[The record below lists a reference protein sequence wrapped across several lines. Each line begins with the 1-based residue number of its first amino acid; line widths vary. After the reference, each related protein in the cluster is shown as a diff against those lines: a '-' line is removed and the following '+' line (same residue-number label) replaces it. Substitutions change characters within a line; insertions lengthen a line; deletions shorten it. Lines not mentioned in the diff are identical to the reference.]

1 VDTHSPGRPVS
12 VSTRLRLAAQY
23 SFRVLRGHIDATIVP
38 LPNGRV
44 LRRTAFGHYM
54 VVDMQDSMLAPA
66 LAVDGYWELATA
78 LAFRSLLSSDDTLLE
93 VGCNIGYYTLLAA
106 MKLKREGAIVSF
118 DANEKVIETARDSLR
133 YNGALR
139 TATLIHS
146 AVSDSVGT
154 VTFQRMTKSAAT
166 STLYHYSGD
175 DFPVPDETPEF
186 VEVPCTTLDTWCEE
200 HNFRPSIIRI
210 DAEGAE
216 AAIFRGMPKLL
227 QDQHLRKV
235 VFEYCPEHLIRAGVE
250 PASILTALTDAGFA
264 LYEIDS
270 LGGLLRREVS
280 EIQNM
285 ALADVVGLRS

>member
-1 VDTHSPGRPVS
+1 MS
-12 VSTRLRLAAQY
+12 VLTRIRLAAQY
-23 SFRVLRGHIDATIVP
+23 SFRVLRGHVDATVVP
-38 LPNGRV
+38 LPEGRV

-78 LAFRSLLSSDDTLLE
+78 IAFRSLLSHDDTLLE

-106 MKLKREGAIVSF
+106 MKLKRDGAIVSF

-166 STLYHYSGD
+166 STLYHYGD
-175 DFPVPDETPEF
+175 DEYPVPDEAPEF
-186 VEVPCTTLDTWCEE
+186 VDVPCTTLDTWCEE
-200 HNFRPSIIRI
+200 NDFRPSILRI

-216 AAIFRGMPKLL
+216 AAIFRGMARLL
-227 QDQHLRKV
+227 QDQNLRKI

-250 PASILTALTDAGFA
+250 PVSILKTLEEAGFQ
-264 LYEIDS
+264 LFEIDS
-270 LGGLLRREVS
+270 LGGLVRRNVTD
-280 EIQNM
+280 IQDM
-285 ALADVVGLRS
+285 ALADVVGLRI